1 MVLARLRVKAF
12 EVDVSIDTPAFD
24 PVIVKDLTPVPL
36 DAVEPESVA
45 ATPWVVVIVVAGVEI
60 VGSGL
65 TVTVMVSLAIAPAAS
80 VAVTTMLYEFV
91 ATEDPTLSETKFE
104 PIVEE
109 SMVIPLGK
117 VDVAKVRAPVPPVTL
132 IIRDVARPTVV
143 LTVLLGDPAIV
154 GAAFTTTVRT

>member
-1 MVLARLRVKAF
+1 VRAVVEFVALMELAKLRVKVFA
-12 EVDVSIDTPAFD
+12 VDVSIDTPVFD
-24 PVIVKDLTPVPL
+24 PVIVKVLGPVPP

-65 TVTVMVSLAIAPAAS
+65 TVTVTVSLAVAPAAS
-80 VAVTTMLYEFV
+80 VAVITMLYELV
-91 ATEDPTLSETKFE
+91 ATDAPTLSVAKFE

-117 VDVAKVRAPVPPVTL
+117 VDVAKVRAPVPPVTFTRREVDL
-132 IIRDVARPTVV
+132 PDVVAT
-143 LTVLLGDPAIV
+143 
-154 GAAFTTTVRT
+154 